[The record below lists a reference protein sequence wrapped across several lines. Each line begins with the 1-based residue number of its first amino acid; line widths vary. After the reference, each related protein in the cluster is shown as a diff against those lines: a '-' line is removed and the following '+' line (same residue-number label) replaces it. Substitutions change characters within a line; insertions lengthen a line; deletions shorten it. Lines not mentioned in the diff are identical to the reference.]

1 MRMGRPKRTKR
12 DICQKRVV
20 EDLRNVYH
28 AVVWDVADEGGEVLD
43 LIVFWRG
50 VCLPVE
56 VKSPGGKLT
65 KAQKRSI
72 ARLRAVGVEAIVAGT
87 AEEVVEAWP
96 DS

>member
-1 MRMGRPKRTKR
+1 MGRPKRTKR
-12 DICQKRVV
+12 DICQKQVV

>member
-1 MRMGRPKRTKR
+1 MGRPKRTKR
-12 DICQKRVV
+12 DTCQKQVV

-28 AVVWDVADEGGEVLD
+28 AIVWDVADEGGEVLD

>member
-1 MRMGRPKRTKR
+1 MRMGRPRHPKPDAVQR
-12 DICQKRVV
+12 DLIR
-20 EDLRNVYH
+20 DLEMLGM
-28 AVVWDVADEGGEVLD
+28 VVWDLSRLHGEVLD
-43 LIVFWRG
+43 LLCSWRG

-87 AEEVVEAWP
+87 AEEVVEAWS